1 MLFRNKNKFKNTVDR
16 KLKVRR
22 MHIPDGEE
30 LEESERKKT
39 LDRLRVRRK
48 MHLSVTTLTG

>member
-1 MLFRNKNKFKNTVDR
+1 
-16 KLKVRR
+16 

-30 LEESERKKT
+30 LKKSERKKT
-39 LDRLRVRRK
+39 LDRLKVQRK